1 MTGRSTVLRRAAAWC
16 LAALLA
22 QPIAPFALAQD
33 APAGESAGAALL
45 EAGRQQYDDLEWESA
60 VGTLIEALDGDLSP
74 TELSETYWLLALTT
88 RALDDLAAA
97 ENYLYELIRVNPDF
111 ALPPTAVGTDFE
123 PLLAAALG
131 RADRVAP
138 TVDIASPDDVE
149 RGKPVRVV
157 AQVSDE
163 SAVTE
168 VSLSFRIPGA
178 RENTVL
184 TMTAADDG
192 TWTAQIPAAATNTT
206 GSLAFVVSA
215 KDEWQ
220 NVASQRATLVV
231 PKGGGG
237 NLLYIVLA
245 VLAAG
250 GGIAVAAL
258 GGGGTADGDVDDGP
272 GGTSSWPT
280 SAPPGPPL

>member
-1 MTGRSTVLRRAAAWC
+1 MTGRRTVLRRASAW
-16 LAALLA
+16 LLVALRA
-22 QPIAPFALAQD
+22 QPLAPFALAQD
-33 APAGESAGAALL
+33 APAGDGAALL
-45 EAGRQQYDDLEWESA
+45 EAGRQQYDDLEWEDA
-60 VGTLIEALDGDLSP
+60 VGTLLEALDSDLSP
-74 TELSETYWLLALTT
+74 TQLADAYWLLALTT
-88 RALDDLAAA
+88 RALDDLEAA

-111 ALPPTAVGTDFE
+111 ALPATAVGTDFE

-138 TVDIASPDDVE
+138 TVDIASPEDVE
-149 RGKPVRVV
+149 RGKPVRIV
-157 AQVSDE
+157 AQVSDA
-163 SAVTE
+163 SPVAE

-184 TMTAADDG
+184 AMVSGDDDG
-192 TWTAQIPAAATNTT
+192 RWTGEIPAAATNTP

-231 PKGGGG
+231 PKGGGNG
-237 NLLYIVLA
+237 FLYIVLA

-250 GGIAVAAL
+250 GGLAAAAL
-258 GGGGTADGDVDDGP
+258 GGGGDGGVDDGP
-272 GGTSSWPT
+272 GGTPTWPT
-280 SAPPGPPL
+280 SSPPGPPL